1 MEVDTE
7 LLRRLRAQMLI
18 HCYLYYWMDSPIWT
32 DSFWQHQ
39 ADRLEK
45 LQKDYLE
52 AGLSIEI
59 GFYDDA
65 FKDFTGATGAH
76 LPRDD
81 YVVSRATQMYRLHS
95 QKEVD
100 FNGYAGNN
108 TPTN

>member
-32 DSFWQHQ
+32 DAYWQSQ
-39 ADRLEK
+39 ADRLQK
-45 LQKDYLE
+45 LQEDYSE
-52 AGLSIEI
+52 AGLSIDI

-65 FKDFTGATGAH
+65 FRDFTGATGAH

-81 YVVSRATQMYRLHS
+81 YVVGKAVQIYRLHT
-95 QKEVD
+95 KEDVD
-100 FNGYAGNN
+100 FNSEAGA
-108 TPTN
+108 

>member
-1 MEVDTE
+1 MTVDVE
-7 LLRRLRAQMLI
+7 LLRRLRAQLLI
-18 HCYLYYWMDSPIWT
+18 HCYLYYWMSTSIWS
-32 DSFWQHQ
+32 DGFWQKQ

-52 AGLSIEI
+52 AGLSIDI

-76 LPRDD
+76 LPRDE
-81 YVVSRATQMYRLHS
+81 YVVNKATYIYRLHA

-100 FNGYAGNN
+100 FNSFAGS
-108 TPTN
+108 